1 MKNFLYNALILLVV
15 FSSAQLFAAKDRN
28 FDKAKENADAAF
40 SELSEENSYQE
51 SQKDAQKAFS
61 ELDESMTKASGST
74 RPALSKSVLKGF
86 GSGATEKAARLDALA
101 QLSNAIV
108 VTVSSKTE
116 IAQSEV
122 DGKYSQS
129 LSEDIKTSSTTFLKG
144 VSYTQPMKRSGEY
157 QITAYMT
164 AESVINT
171 VTYLTKTLPESLED
185 LDPANYDGV
194 LTKIYLAYSLLY
206 AVTDAQIPDRQRYI
220 DTLGKLK
227 EQIEKLAKHGSIVFN
242 ARSEVSGK
250 VDIDGATHELNKKI
264 FLKPGKYDFTVK
276 TDGYKTLTGS
286 ATIRKG
292 DKKTVELILIPEK
305 LGKKEVNLEIK
316 CPVNIRTDIEKVLL
330 DFNIVPTQNEV
341 RQKIYVE
348 VRGTSRQVD
357 EYTRLEL
364 EIFLHTFIDGKKY
377 KITSYKHPAF
387 SVKRADMNER
397 ITVETRK
404 TATAVVKKFLSSIN
418 LNEFFSE

>member
-1 MKNFLYNALILLVV
+1 MRHFLYNILILLIV
-15 FSSAQLFAAKDRN
+15 FSTAQLFAAKDKN
-28 FDKAKENADAAF
+28 FDSAKENADEAF
-40 SELSEENSYQE
+40 NELSGENSYKE
-51 SQKDAQKAFS
+51 SQKDVQKAFT
-61 ELDESMTKASGST
+61 ELDESMAKSSGSAKPT
-74 RPALSKSVLKGF
+74 LSKSVLKGS

-108 VTVSSKTE
+108 VTISSKTE

-122 DGKYSQS
+122 EGKYSQS
-129 LSEDIKTSSTTFLKG
+129 FSEDIKTSSTTFLKG
-144 VSYTQPMKRSGEY
+144 VSFTQPMKRSGEY

-206 AVTDAQIPDRQRYI
+206 AVTDAQIPERQHYI

-227 EQIEKLAKHGSIVFN
+227 EQIEKLAKHGSIVFK

-250 VDIDGATHELNKKI
+250 VDIDGAAHELNKKI

-276 TDGYKTLTGS
+276 TEGYKTLTGS

-316 CPVNIRTDIEKVLL
+316 CPVDIKTDIEKVLL

-341 RQKIYVE
+341 KQKIAIE

-357 EYTRLEL
+357 EYARLEL

-387 SVKRADMNER
+387 SVKRENMNER

-404 TATAVVKKFLSSIN
+404 MAAAVVKKFLSSIN